1 MENSDL
7 KKNFIQAMRGI
18 ASTVSVISAKTDDI
32 RHAMTAISV
41 VSLSVEPP
49 SMLVC
54 VNKDASIHT
63 ILSEGSLFCINILSD
78 KQESLSKVCSE
89 SDEGE
94 SRFQDSSWEEEKGY
108 IFHSNSLS
116 NIFCECTNTI
126 DHNTHTIFIAEVKR
140 TINNVSEGPLVYMSG
155 KYLK

>member
-54 VNKDASIHT
+54 INKDASIHN

-78 KQESLSKVCSE
+78 KQESLSKICSE

-94 SRFQDSSWEEEKGY
+94 SRFQDSSWGGG
-108 IFHSNSLS
+108 
-116 NIFCECTNTI
+116 
-126 DHNTHTIFIAEVKR
+126 KR
-140 TINNVSEGPLVYMSG
+140 IYFS
-155 KYLK
+155 

>member
-94 SRFQDSSWEEEKGY
+94 SRFQDTSWEEENGY
-108 IFHSNSLS
+108 VFNSNSLS
-116 NIFCECTNTI
+116 NILCECTNTI